1 MVSTQ
6 KAMHFIQKDDGD
18 IIHDSNLITQEVKTF
33 YEKLYASRENNI
45 VHCNIDNIN
54 TPTLSQ
60 EESDSLE
67 GPITLQ
73 EALLS
78 IKQMKNDKSP
88 GSDGFTAEFFLNS
101 FSQTWVHLWFTLLTM
116 GSTVAK
122 CRSCKDKGLLFVYP
136 RKGKIKKKIEKLE
149 THHSAEYCVQN
160 CIFMYCC

>member
-1 MVSTQ
+1 MC
-6 KAMHFIQKDDGD
+6 FIQKDDGD

-33 YEKLYASRENNI
+33 YENLYASRENNI

-73 EALLS
+73 EALS
-78 IKQMKNDKSP
+78 SVKQMKNDKSP

-101 FSQTWVHLWFTLLTM
+101 FSQTWVHLWFALLTM

-122 CRSCKDKGLLFVYP
+122 CRSRRDKGLLFVYP
-136 RKGKIKKKIEKLE
+136 RKEKI
-149 THHSAEYCVQN
+149 N
-160 CIFMYCC
+160 NF